1 MQENNGTDKTYSQQN
16 IGLSYASML
25 LGIPTTSSV
34 TQGAGVSISTPYY
47 ALYGADTWRATP
59 KLTVNAGLRF
69 EYEFGPHS

>member
-1 MQENNGTDKTYSQQN
+1 
-16 IGLSYASML
+16 ML